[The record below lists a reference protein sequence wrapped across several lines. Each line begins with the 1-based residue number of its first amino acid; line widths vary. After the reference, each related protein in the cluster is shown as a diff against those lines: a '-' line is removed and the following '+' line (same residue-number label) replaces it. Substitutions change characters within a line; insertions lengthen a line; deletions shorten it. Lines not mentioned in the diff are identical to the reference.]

1 MTLYYSTIVILL
13 YITQP
18 LLSNSHLLFITMQR
32 NKEENEQNL
41 KIVRNKKEDINLI
54 VAKIKIQRVPKWSR
68 YSVWTILIGGSLKNS
83 KPFNIFIIYPLY
95 LQPLSF
101 FRGVTNYVYSSF
113 KQKRKITNNKVYKN
127 LRLLSI
133 FPRTTKVKYA

>member
-41 KIVRNKKEDINLI
+41 KIVRNKMEDINLI
-54 VAKIKIQRVPKWSR
+54 VAKIKIQRVPK
-68 YSVWTILIGGSLKNS
+68 
-83 KPFNIFIIYPLY
+83 
-95 LQPLSF
+95 
-101 FRGVTNYVYSSF
+101 
-113 KQKRKITNNKVYKN
+113 
-127 LRLLSI
+127 
-133 FPRTTKVKYA
+133 